1 MKKKS
6 NKMDLKESS
15 LDLTKEV
22 DLGGGDFSKVAGQR
36 PKFRDLRSEW
46 NLNKWQ
52 VAVWKWMKKVLMSC
66 ESRSSRLAN

>member
-22 DLGGGDFSKVAGQR
+22 DLGGGDFSKVAG
-36 PKFRDLRSEW
+36 
-46 NLNKWQ
+46 
-52 VAVWKWMKKVLMSC
+52 
-66 ESRSSRLAN
+66 